1 MYVILRSLSKM
12 NYKQKYKDLDT
23 RIIIGSFSDEVAPK
37 IFCEVIMYLYILFV
51 FFACYV
57 KTLRFNFIQMFGY
70 FLN

>member
-37 IFCEVIMYLYILFV
+37 IFCEVITYLYILFV
-51 FFACYV
+51 FLFAML
-57 KTLRFNFIQMFGY
+57 KF
-70 FLN
+70 